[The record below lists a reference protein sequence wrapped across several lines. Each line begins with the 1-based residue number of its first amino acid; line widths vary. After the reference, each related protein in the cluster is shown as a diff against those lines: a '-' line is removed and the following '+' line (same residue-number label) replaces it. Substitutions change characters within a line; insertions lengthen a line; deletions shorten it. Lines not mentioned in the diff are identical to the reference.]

1 MSYKLSIVELILLV
15 NRKVEYILLHLGEK
29 MEIVER
35 IKNLCN
41 TENITIKE
49 LERIIQISN
58 GSIRHWNEKTPSV
71 ERVLL
76 VADHFNVSLDW
87 LVTGKESGNLTSE
100 EQLLVDHYR
109 RADDRGRR
117 NIMKIAENESAE
129 LESSASKF
137 G

>member
-1 MSYKLSIVELILLV
+1 
-15 NRKVEYILLHLGEK
+15 

-35 IKNLCN
+35 IKSLCI

-76 VADHFNVSLDW
+76 VADYFKVSLDW
-87 LVTGKESGNLTSE
+87 LVTGKESGKLTPE
-100 EQLLVDHYR
+100 EQQLIDYYR
-109 RADDRGRR
+109 RADDRGKRSILR
-117 NIMKIAENESAE
+117 TAESESTE
-129 LESSASKF
+129 LESSASKL

>member
-1 MSYKLSIVELILLV
+1 
-15 NRKVEYILLHLGEK
+15 
-29 MEIVER
+29 MESVER
-35 IKNLCN
+35 IKSLCI

-76 VADHFNVSLDW
+76 VADYFKVSLDW
-87 LVTGKESGNLTSE
+87 LVTGKESGKLTPE
-100 EQLLVDHYR
+100 EQQLIDYYR
-109 RADDRGRR
+109 KADDRGKRSILR
-117 NIMKIAENESAE
+117 TAESESTE
-129 LESSASKF
+129 LESSASKL

>member
-1 MSYKLSIVELILLV
+1 
-15 NRKVEYILLHLGEK
+15 

-35 IKNLCN
+35 IKDLCIA
-41 TENITIKE
+41 ENITIKE

-76 VADHFNVSLDW
+76 VAEHFKVSLDW
-87 LVTGKESGNLTSE
+87 LVTGKESGNLTPE

-109 RADDRGRR
+109 RADDRGKR
-117 NIMKIAENESAE
+117 NIMRTAESESAE
-129 LESSASKF
+129 LESSTSKL

>member
-1 MSYKLSIVELILLV
+1 MK
-15 NRKVEYILLHLGEK
+15 
-29 MEIVER
+29 IVER
-35 IKNLCN
+35 IKSLCI

-76 VADHFNVSLDW
+76 VADYFKVSLDW
-87 LVTGKESGNLTSE
+87 LVTGKESGKLTPE
-100 EQLLVDHYR
+100 EQQLIDYYR
-109 RADDRGRR
+109 KADDRGKRSILR
-117 NIMKIAENESAE
+117 TAESESTE
-129 LESSASKF
+129 LESSTSKL

>member
-1 MSYKLSIVELILLV
+1 MSYKLSIVELILFV

-100 EQLLVDHYR
+100 EQLLIDHYR

-129 LESSASKF
+129 LESSASKL

>member
-58 GSIRHWNEKTPSV
+58 GSIR
-71 ERVLL
+71 
-76 VADHFNVSLDW
+76 
-87 LVTGKESGNLTSE
+87 TG
-100 EQLLVDHYR
+100 
-109 RADDRGRR
+109 
-117 NIMKIAENESAE
+117 MK
-129 LESSASKF
+129 KHHQ
-137 G
+137 

>member
-71 ERVLL
+71 ARVLL

-129 LESSASKF
+129 LESSASKL

>member
-1 MSYKLSIVELILLV
+1 
-15 NRKVEYILLHLGEK
+15 

-35 IKNLCN
+35 IKSLCIA
-41 TENITIKE
+41 ENITIKE

-76 VADHFNVSLDW
+76 VADYFKVSLDW
-87 LVTGKESGNLTSE
+87 LVTGKESGNLTPE
-100 EQLLVDHYR
+100 EQTLVDTYR
-109 RADDRGRR
+109 NADDRGKK
-117 NIMKIAENESAE
+117 NIMATVENEKIQ
-129 LESSASKF
+129 LKSSTSKL

>member
-1 MSYKLSIVELILLV
+1 
-15 NRKVEYILLHLGEK
+15 

-129 LESSASKF
+129 LESISFEAWVKHHR
-137 G
+137 

>member
-1 MSYKLSIVELILLV
+1 
-15 NRKVEYILLHLGEK
+15 

-35 IKNLCN
+35 IKSLCI

-76 VADHFNVSLDW
+76 VADYFKVSLDW
-87 LVTGKESGNLTSE
+87 LVTGKESGKLTPE
-100 EQLLVDHYR
+100 EQQLIDYYR
-109 RADDRGRR
+109 KDDRGKRSILR
-117 NIMKIAENESAE
+117 TAENESTE
-129 LESSASKF
+129 LESSASKL

>member
-1 MSYKLSIVELILLV
+1 
-15 NRKVEYILLHLGEK
+15 

-35 IKNLCN
+35 IKSLCI

-76 VADHFNVSLDW
+76 VADYFKVSLDW
-87 LVTGKESGNLTSE
+87 LVTGKESGNLTPE
-100 EQLLVDHYR
+100 EQILVETYR
-109 RADDRGRR
+109 HADDRGKK
-117 NIMKIAENESAE
+117 NIMATVENEKIQ
-129 LESSASKF
+129 LKSSASKL

>member
-1 MSYKLSIVELILLV
+1 
-15 NRKVEYILLHLGEK
+15 

-35 IKNLCN
+35 IKDLCIA
-41 TENITIKE
+41 ENITIKE

-87 LVTGKESGNLTSE
+87 LVTGKESGNLTPE

-109 RADDRGRR
+109 RADNRGKRS
-117 NIMKIAENESAE
+117 IMRTAESESAE
-129 LESSASKF
+129 QESSTSKL

>member
-1 MSYKLSIVELILLV
+1 
-15 NRKVEYILLHLGEK
+15 

-35 IKNLCN
+35 IKSLCI

-76 VADHFNVSLDW
+76 VADYFKVSLDW
-87 LVTGKESGNLTSE
+87 LVTGKESGNLTPE
-100 EQLLVDHYR
+100 EQQLIDYYR
-109 RADDRGRR
+109 RADDRGKRSILR
-117 NIMKIAENESAE
+117 TAESESTE
-129 LESSASKF
+129 LESSASKL

>member
-1 MSYKLSIVELILLV
+1 
-15 NRKVEYILLHLGEK
+15 

-87 LVTGKESGNLTSE
+87 LGTGKHRRSSFWLITIAGQMTE
-100 EQLLVDHYR
+100 EGATL
-109 RADDRGRR
+109 
-117 NIMKIAENESAE
+117 
-129 LESSASKF
+129 
-137 G
+137 

>member
-1 MSYKLSIVELILLV
+1 
-15 NRKVEYILLHLGEK
+15 

-100 EQLLVDHYR
+100 EHYR

-129 LESSASKF
+129 LESSASKL

>member
-1 MSYKLSIVELILLV
+1 
-15 NRKVEYILLHLGEK
+15 

-35 IKNLCN
+35 IKSLCI

-58 GSIRHWNEKTPSV
+58 GSIRHWNEKPPSV

-76 VADHFNVSLDW
+76 VADYFKVSLDW
-87 LVTGKESGNLTSE
+87 LVTGKESGKLTPE
-100 EQLLVDHYR
+100 EQQLIDYYR
-109 RADDRGRR
+109 KADDRGKRSILR
-117 NIMKIAENESAE
+117 TAESESTE
-129 LESSASKF
+129 LESSTSKL

>member
-1 MSYKLSIVELILLV
+1 
-15 NRKVEYILLHLGEK
+15 

-35 IKNLCN
+35 IKSLCI

-76 VADHFNVSLDW
+76 VADYFKVSLDW
-87 LVTGKESGNLTSE
+87 LVTGKESGKLTPE
-100 EQLLVDHYR
+100 EQQLIDYYR
-109 RADDRGRR
+109 KADDRGKRSILR
-117 NIMKIAENESAE
+117 TAESESTE
-129 LESSASKF
+129 LESSTSKL

>member
-1 MSYKLSIVELILLV
+1 
-15 NRKVEYILLHLGEK
+15 

-35 IKNLCN
+35 IKDLCIA
-41 TENITIKE
+41 ENITIKE

-76 VADHFNVSLDW
+76 VADHFNVSIDW
-87 LVTGKESGNLTSE
+87 LVTGKESGNLTPE

-109 RADDRGRR
+109 RADNRGKRS
-117 NIMKIAENESAE
+117 IMRTAESESAE
-129 LESSASKF
+129 LESSTSKL

>member
-117 NIMKIAENESAE
+117 NIMKTEENESSE
-129 LESSASKF
+129 LESSASKL

>member
-1 MSYKLSIVELILLV
+1 
-15 NRKVEYILLHLGEK
+15 

-35 IKNLCN
+35 IKDLCIA
-41 TENITIKE
+41 ENITIKE

-87 LVTGKESGNLTSE
+87 LVTGKESGNLTPE

-109 RADDRGRR
+109 RADDRGKRS
-117 NIMKIAENESAE
+117 IMRTAESESTE
-129 LESSASKF
+129 LESSTSKL